1 MGNQLKNDIRAYM
14 REHPGVKY
22 TEARNKVLARVEQPL
37 LGGVMSD
44 MLSRLT
50 GAGTPTPDLETAM
63 QSLGFEFPPEATATS
78 PIPASEARQGDAVKI
93 GDRYGL
99 LLTGG
104 TVLLDGKLV
113 DISSVDSA
121 ALEFF
126 RLSSTSGGSGPH
138 PVWTDLPE
146 RFRAA
151 FSKAED
157 AARKVLPAD
166 PHATVTWVE
175 EDIPLWGIQPGDILR
190 HGDTASAYIGNGY
203 LVTESG
209 DTVSLGEEVRGEVT
223 VFRPK
228 FAAETPSDGETL
240 AGVIGGD
247 MLAQWNS
254 TEFSAHLH
262 VPLGTTG
269 DNPRVFG
276 IDLGQ
281 ASHGGTGP
289 HGVIAGK
296 TGTGKS
302 VLTHNMF
309 LALAARNSP
318 DRVGFVFASFNSGFL
333 PAPLESLPHMRAT
346 FKDMGTTAEGGAGF
360 VEFVREEMSRREHLL
375 TSYDARDTREYSELR
390 ESGNDMPPMPTLLVV
405 VECDGSDLA
414 DSLSVRGAMELIG
427 AKGRALGVHLFL
439 VVQHL
444 DSVRMGRLHP
454 NLTYAVAF
462 AAQTAADSR
471 AVLEGDHGAASL
483 PVGRGDA
490 IVKHHVRGEISL
502 ERIRAFRPLD
512 TAGTSHLVDRIR
524 AAGEEW
530 ENRSPV

>member
-22 TEARNKVLARVEQPL
+22 TEARNKVLARAEQPL

-44 MLSRLT
+44 MLSRIT
-50 GAGTPTPDLETAM
+50 GAGTPTPDLESAM
-63 QSLGFEFPPEATATS
+63 QSLGFEFPPEAAATS
-78 PIPASEARQGDAVKI
+78 PIPAYEARQGDVVKI

-113 DISSVDSA
+113 DISDAESGTVA
-121 ALEFF
+121 FYH
-126 RLSSTSGGSGPH
+126 LSRVGEGPH
-138 PVWTDLPE
+138 AAWTDLPE
-146 RFRAA
+146 RFRVA
-151 FSKAED
+151 FLKAKDE
-157 AARKVLPAD
+157 ARKVLPAD
-166 PHATVTWVE
+166 PHATVTWVD

-203 LVTESG
+203 VIVESG
-209 DTVSLGEEVRGEVT
+209 DTVSVSEEVRGGVA

-228 FAAETPSDGETL
+228 FVPETPSVGDTL
-240 AGVIGGD
+240 MGVIGGGGI
-247 MLAQWNS
+247 LAQWES

-262 VPLGTTG
+262 VPLGTTH

-427 AKGRALGVHLFL
+427 AKGRALGVHLLL

-462 AAQTAADSR
+462 AAQTAMHSR
-471 AVLEGDHGAASL
+471 AVLDGGIDAASL
-483 PVGRGDA
+483 PVGHGDA
-490 IVKHHVRGEISL
+490 IVKHHVQGELIL
-502 ERIRAFRPLD
+502 
-512 TAGTSHLVDRIR
+512 DRIR
-524 AAGEEW
+524 TFRPTDTASTTRLVERISAAGEEW
-530 ENRSPV
+530 KNRSPV